1 MKKFLLFLAA
11 SFLLAACNSAPK
23 VAVVYFSATGN
34 TRAAAVQLAGVM
46 QADVIEI
53 VPEALYTPEDLD
65 WRDRQSRNVYEE
77 EHPDFRPALAA
88 SLPSIKDYDV
98 VFVGYPIWA
107 GVAPR
112 VVLSYLDSQKL
123 EGKTLIP
130 FATSGMTPIDKS
142 QEELERTYPEA
153 VWKQGMRLNDVADST
168 LMRWRSDLE
177 LN

>member
-1 MKKFLLFLAA
+1 M
-11 SFLLAACNSAPK
+11 
-23 VAVVYFSATGN
+23 
-34 TRAAAVQLAGVM
+34 
-46 QADVIEI
+46 
-53 VPEALYTPEDLD
+53 D

>member
-1 MKKFLLFLAA
+1 MKKNFLLLAA
-11 SFLLAACNSAPK
+11 VSLLAACNSAPK

-34 TRAAAVQLAGVM
+34 TRAAAEQLAGVM
-46 QADVIEI
+46 QADVLEI
-53 VPEALYTPEDLD
+53 VPEVLYTPEDLD

-88 SLPSIKDYDV
+88 SLPSVKDYDV

-112 VVLSYLDSQKL
+112 VVLSYLDSQDLK
-123 EGKTLIP
+123 GKTLIP

-142 QEELERTYPEA
+142 QEELRQTYPDA
-153 VWKQGMRLNDVADST
+153 VWKDGMRLNDVTDST
-168 LMRWRSDLE
+168 LVQWRSDLG
-177 LN
+177 LK